1 MTDRF
6 AELGLFFVTLLAW
19 LLLVYV
25 IMVLPVS
32 SSTQTV
38 FYGAGFVALAGTAAL
53 VSALYQTR
61 ARVDG
66 LRHRAV
72 GSLGAGMRFAF
83 AVEFALWLQSLRVLT
98 AAYLIFIAAG
108 FLLIEILFR
117 YASTER
123 RGYRE

>member
-1 MTDRF
+1 
-6 AELGLFFVTLLAW
+6 
-19 LLLVYV
+19 
-25 IMVLPVS
+25 
-32 SSTQTV
+32 
-38 FYGAGFVALAGTAAL
+38 
-53 VSALYQTR
+53 
-61 ARVDG
+61 VDG